1 MEENSDLVQC
11 SFNIQEGQKVT
22 GKTQYYQDAQKV
34 RSESPSGEDVDTAK
48 KAKGRKRRQR
58 RRKKKAKAEDD
69 EMCCDEGISQ

>member
-1 MEENSDLVQC
+1 MYMEENSDLVQC

-48 KAKGRKRRQR
+48 KAKGQE
-58 RRKKKAKAEDD
+58 A
-69 EMCCDEGISQ
+69 